1 MVSFSAINKN
11 MGVLY
16 MYLADSLFSAASL
29 AMDAFAVALCVGA
42 GAVAANRGAA
52 FRLSFACGSFQF
64 LMPILGWFLGVYAI
78 SFIAAF
84 DHWVAFGLLAMVGG
98 NMILGSLSS
107 ESKSCSTDTT
117 RGRALIC
124 LALATS
130 IDALA
135 VGTSFSIASRPIA
148 PLAVGAGIITAVLC
162 YAGVIFGRF
171 AGNKIGKRVEFV
183 GGVVLALIGLNIL
196 REHLFLLG

>member
-1 MVSFSAINKN
+1 
-11 MGVLY
+11 

-29 AMDAFAVALCVGA
+29 AMDAFAVALCIGA
-42 GAVAANRGAA
+42 GAAAAPRGAA
-52 FRLSFACGSFQF
+52 LRLSCACGSFQF
-64 LMPILGWFLGVYAI
+64 LMPLFGWLLGAYSI

-84 DHWVAFGLLAMVGG
+84 DHWVAFGLLALVGG
-98 NMILGSLSS
+98 NMIFSSLSS
-107 ESKSCSTDTT
+107 ETKSCSADAT
-117 RGRALIC
+117 RGRSLFC

-135 VGTSFSIASRPIA
+135 VGTSFSIAGRPIV

-162 YAGVIFGRF
+162 YAGVIFGRL
-171 AGNKIGKRVEFV
+171 AGSKIGKRVEFV

-196 REHLFLLG
+196 REHLFL